1 MVRSCYTENALE
13 IKNAEVRSI
22 EMPRILFFAIL
33 FGLFSITLLL
43 AACSAPYQFHGTRVE
58 PPRAAA
64 DFALT
69 NPEGQTVRLS
79 DYRGQLVL
87 LFFGYTHCPDVCPTT
102 LAQFKRVRAQ
112 LGSPAE
118 RVRFV
123 FITVDPERDTPELLR
138 TYLAGFDPTFIGLTG
153 ATADLEAVWKSY
165 GVYRE
170 KRAVG
175 SALDYSMDHTARI
188 YAVDTRGNLRM
199 TWLLDTDTAELLQ
212 DVRHLLEE
220 NSP

>member
-1 MVRSCYTENALE
+1 ML
-13 IKNAEVRSI
+13 I
-22 EMPRILFFAIL
+22 
-33 FGLFSITLLL
+33 LL
-43 AACSAPYQFHGTRVE
+43 AACSAPYQFHGTRLE

-69 NPEGQTVRLS
+69 NQDGQTVRLS
-79 DYRGQLVL
+79 DYRGQLLL

-102 LAQFKRVRAQ
+102 LAQFKQVRAQ
-112 LGSPAE
+112 LGSQAD
-118 RVRFV
+118 RARFV

-153 ATADLEAVWKSY
+153 AAADLEAVWKSY

-170 KRAVG
+170 KRVEG
-175 SALDYSMDHTARI
+175 STYFVDHTARI
-188 YAVDTRGNLRM
+188 YAVDARGNLRM
-199 TWLLDTDTAELLQ
+199 TWLLDTDTADLLQ